1 MRPELLAPAGG
12 PEALRAAVQCGAD
25 AVYLGFGAFNARRNA
40 KNFTEAEFRAA
51 VRYCH
56 GRGVKVY
63 LTLNTLLFDREL
75 SAAAQTAVLASA
87 IGVDAILVQDLG
99 VLQAVRAAAP
109 DLPLHAS
116 TQMTVHNTDGALQ
129 AREMGLQRVV
139 LAREMA
145 KEQIAA
151 VCALEGIETEVF
163 VHGAHCMCYSGQ
175 CAMSAL
181 IGGRS
186 GNRGTC
192 AQPCRLPY
200 TLEGQDNR
208 YPLSLKDMSLADHI
222 PELTAMGISCL
233 KLEGRM
239 KRPEYVAVVTTIYA
253 ALLRENRRP
262 TAAERRDLEAAFSR
276 SGFTDGYFKGKPD
289 ASMYAEKKRRSQKS
303 CSRTSAQNTSAANT
317 GASRCPW
324 RFVCAGAFRAV

>member
-1 MRPELLAPAGG
+1 
-12 PEALRAAVQCGAD
+12 
-25 AVYLGFGAFNARRNA
+25 
-40 KNFTEAEFRAA
+40 
-51 VRYCH
+51 
-56 GRGVKVY
+56 
-63 LTLNTLLFDREL
+63 
-75 SAAAQTAVLASA
+75 
-87 IGVDAILVQDLG
+87 
-99 VLQAVRAAAP
+99 
-109 DLPLHAS
+109 
-116 TQMTVHNTDGALQ
+116 MTVHNTDGALQ
-129 AREMGLQRVV
+129 AREMGLQRVE

-262 TAAERRDLEAAFSR
+262 TAAERRDLRQPFPAAALPMATSKANPTLPC
-276 SGFTDGYFKGKPD
+276 SV
-289 ASMYAEKKRRSQKS
+289 YAEKNAGAKRAVRARPHRIRALRTPEHPGVHGALCAPGRSVPFDRPGWGRPLGRIHRSGPRRSPQQTS
-303 CSRTSAQNTSAANT
+303 DPRGSARTFGKN
-317 GASRCPW
+317 GRYC
-324 RFVCAGAFRAV
+324 V